1 MLREQMAEILKNK
14 MALEKCDPN
23 VMSYFTD
30 YYWVSKW
37 VSKDEIASLA
47 QAIHNLYMAWFRA
60 EVKKLTVIEVLSHSE
75 SIVCP
80 HCGEEHGLESIIRS
94 RYGAQLQHIKKQ
106 LLDKLKEE

>member
-1 MLREQMAEILKNK
+1 MLREQVAEILKSK

-47 QAIHNLYMAWFRA
+47 QAIHNLYMAWLRA
-60 EVKKLTVIEVLSHSE
+60 EVEKLEVIGDDEIMKAHE
-75 SIVCP
+75 GEKCRDCGKSIA
-80 HCGEEHGLESIIRS
+80 E
-94 RYGAQLQHIKKQ
+94 AQ
-106 LLDKLKEE
+106 LLDCQEKLLEELG

>member
-1 MLREQMAEILKNK
+1 MLTEQVAEILKSK

-47 QAIHNLYMAWFRA
+47 QAIHNLYMAWLRA
-60 EVKKLTVIEVLSHSE
+60 EVEKLTVIGVD
-75 SIVCP
+75 P
-80 HCGEEHGLESIIRS
+80 HN
-94 RYGAQLQHIKKQ
+94 YGSSNPEDVKLGAEAQLQACQQQ
-106 LLDKLKEE
+106 LLEELE